1 MSAPRRDFV
10 VEIGSLLRAP
20 GSKRRVRV
28 AAPIEGLAVT
38 GSQVPAD
45 EPVEVDVVLEAANG
59 RVLATGTVAAPY
71 VGSCRRCL
79 EPVTGRVTTSVREL
93 FARGGDGDEAY
104 PMTAEELD
112 LEPLAHDAIIL
123 ELPLALLCEE
133 GCLGLCPECGA
144 NRNVEPCKCLPEIDP
159 RWGALSVL
167 AGDPDHPDAR
177 RRGHK
182 SRESDNGRPEEEDLE
197 VEEPEPA
204 RLGLDA
210 ERAAAERVPAVQEG
224 EAPSRGVPK
233 LRLVQGSAGDR
244 GRLTS

>member
-1 MSAPRRDFV
+1 VSAPRRPFV

-20 GSKRRVRV
+20 GSKRRVRA

-38 GSQVPAD
+38 GSHVPAG

-59 RVLATGTVAAPY
+59 RVLATGTVSAPFE
-71 VGSCRRCL
+71 GSCRRCL
-79 EPVTGRVTTSVREL
+79 EPVTGRVVASVREL

-104 PMTAEELD
+104 PMTGEELD
-112 LEPLAHDAIIL
+112 LEALAHDAIIL

-133 GCLGLCPECGA
+133 ACRGLCPECGA
-144 NRNVEPCKCLPEIDP
+144 NRNVEPCECQPAIDR
-159 RWGALSVL
+159 RWGALAVL
-167 AGDPDHPDAR
+167 AGDPDRPDAR
-177 RRGHK
+177 RRGDK
-182 SRESDNGRPEEEDLE
+182 TRESDNGRPEEEDLE
-197 VEEPEPA
+197 VEEPEPS

-210 ERAAAERVPAVQEG
+210 DRAATERLPAVQEG
-224 EAPSRGVPK
+224 EAPARGVPK